1 MLCETSL
8 YEKIFEK
15 HLVVKRMSNL
25 LILLYVFLSTK
36 LQKVASTIVTL
47 YNECITTVWTYD
59 EIIVNICRNL
69 TAFTSLSIL
78 EQGQQIQWTTGTE
91 LNYAW
96 TRSKMKTLCLLL
108 QCKTLIMSPD
118 ISIGVW
124 KRVIYVTCVLET
136 LTKWQTSWSVLT
148 GQSW

>member
-47 YNECITTVWTYD
+47 YNECISTVWTYD
-59 EIIVNICRNL
+59 EIIVKVCRNL
-69 TAFTSLSIL
+69 THSIHCSLHS
-78 EQGQQIQWTTGTE
+78 
-91 LNYAW
+91 
-96 TRSKMKTLCLLL
+96 
-108 QCKTLIMSPD
+108 
-118 ISIGVW
+118 
-124 KRVIYVTCVLET
+124 
-136 LTKWQTSWSVLT
+136 
-148 GQSW
+148 